1 MLKEQQSDMSEKRPI
16 VVAGKRYASVE
27 EMPPEVRR
35 VYDLAVTSQVE
46 AETAAPVKL
55 VFNGKEYEGLDSM
68 PADVRKLYQT
78 QQVAMET
85 YRDFSVDATTPRAAK
100 VNAAP
105 QQHMS
110 GGGAFLK
117 RYMWPLIILGV
128 IGVVIILIFV

>member
-1 MLKEQQSDMSEKRPI
+1 MSSEKRPI

-27 EMPPEVRR
+27 EMPAEVRR
-35 VYDLAVTSQVE
+35 VYDLARASQEV

-68 PADVRKLYQT
+68 PGDVRKLYQT

-100 VNAAP
+100 VNEPPAQRMTQGKQP
-105 QQHMS
+105 
-110 GGGAFLK
+110 FFK
-117 RYMWPLIILGV
+117 RYMWPLIIL
-128 IGVVIILIFV
+128 VVIVVAIVVIFV

>member
-1 MLKEQQSDMSEKRPI
+1 MTSEKRPI

-27 EMPPEVRR
+27 EMPAEVRR
-35 VYDLAVTSQVE
+35 VYDLARASQE
-46 AETAAPVKL
+46 TAETAAPVKL
-55 VFNGKEYEGLDSM
+55 IFNGKEYEGLDSM

-100 VNAAP
+100 VDAP
-105 QQHMS
+105 PAKRMDTVKQS
-110 GGGAFLK
+110 FLK

-128 IGVVIILIFV
+128 IIIVILAIFI

>member
-1 MLKEQQSDMSEKRPI
+1 MSPDKRPI

-27 EMPPEVRR
+27 EMPAEVRR
-35 VYDLAVTSQVE
+35 VYDLARASQEE

-55 VFNGKEYEGLDSM
+55 IFNGKEYEGLDSM

-100 VNAAP
+100 VNEAP
-105 QQHMS
+105 KLHMDK
-110 GGGAFLK
+110 GQPFLK
-117 RYMWPLIILGV
+117 RYMWPLLIVGLIVVAILV
-128 IGVVIILIFV
+128 IFL